1 MFSSEAAEP
10 VRDELSSGQTTEL
23 MIPCCR
29 EKEALERRN
38 IRLAEL
44 NERYM
49 EDELPELL
57 TLSLRLRKASCRA
70 LSSDAPNMLE

>member
-1 MFSSEAAEP
+1 MFSSEAIEP
-10 VRDELSSGQTTEL
+10 VRDDVSSGQMTEL
-23 MIPCCR
+23 MIPCCW
-29 EKEALERRN
+29 EKGGLERRD

-57 TLSLRLRKASCRA
+57 TLSLRLRKANCRA